1 MLTSDAISQKIFE
14 ALRDSDAILDLC
26 QDLFSKPHT
35 VCLGLSGADG
45 PPPEECPV
53 FEVIAWTKERGEG
66 QDNWPFLFSVNLY
79 LEDNEIT
86 REITMTGVKTLSYR
100 GTQSLE
106 ILLDLART
114 AVAGISNDL
123 FFDDMSFL
131 YDPVEYF
138 PLFAGALTVNLSF
151 PKLIGGFEPTL

>member
-1 MLTSDAISQKIFE
+1 
-14 ALRDSDAILDLC
+14 
-26 QDLFSKPHT
+26 
-35 VCLGLSGADG
+35 
-45 PPPEECPV
+45 
-53 FEVIAWTKERGEG
+53 
-66 QDNWPFLFSVNLY
+66 
-79 LEDNEIT
+79 
-86 REITMTGVKTLSYR
+86 
-100 GTQSLE
+100 LE